1 MTARRQRAQWQSMDS
16 GNMRIGVRQS
26 YPIAGTIIGCL
37 LFFMLVFPKGGI
49 KIENI
54 PLTFGYLLTVPMFVY
69 GALVSVGQK
78 LNPQKLVVALLSL
91 TLFLW
96 SAVCIL
102 GFGGQSNGFIIAYF
116 TSILYMP
123 LYSMFLFND
132 RTMSA
137 AHNQILKAIL
147 FAVRCIVI
155 YGIFLFAYKYVTGSW
170 IEVPYLT
177 VNVADLGELD
187 NKHINRGG
195 IFKLISTYNNG
206 NIFGVSLLIM
216 LPLYLKLEKSNWL
229 KALCILALLMTLSR
243 TVWVGIILTFL
254 ALAISA
260 RIDIRKV
267 VLFSVSSAL
276 LVLSIYMLMVLIGV
290 DVGFLFDQQLGGRI
304 SQLTYLNNISLIP
317 DGRGID
323 LPEIV
328 YIGILHNYGLFG
340 LLLFLTWLALPILW
354 MRFNGTAFFG
364 TNLASACMQGMGIYM
379 IIALSDAAFNYIPV
393 MMIFW
398 MVAGLG
404 LWLSE
409 SGTKNRRSVARRRP
423 VREIPG
429 TMRAAI

>member
-1 MTARRQRAQWQSMDS
+1 MTVPLHSAQWQAMAS
-16 GNMRIGVRQS
+16 GNRRRSVRRS
-26 YPIAGTIIGCL
+26 YPIAGVIIGCV

-69 GALVSVGQK
+69 GALVSTGQK
-78 LNPQKLVVALLSL
+78 LNPQRLVIALLSL

-96 SAVCIL
+96 SGVCIL
-102 GFGGQSNGFIIAYF
+102 GFGGQSDGFIMAYF

-137 AHNQILKAIL
+137 THKQILKAIL

-155 YGIFLFAYKYVTGSW
+155 YGIFLFAYKYATGSW

-216 LPLYLKLEKSNWL
+216 LPLYLKLENNTWL
-229 KALCILALLMTLSR
+229 KALCIMALLMTLSR
-243 TVWVGIILTFL
+243 TVWAGIIMTFL
-254 ALAISA
+254 VLAISA
-260 RIDIRKV
+260 RIDIRKI

-276 LVLSIYMLMVLIGV
+276 LVLSIYMMMVLIGV

-304 SQLTYLNNISLIP
+304 SQLAYLDDISFIP
-317 DGRGID
+317 DKRGID
-323 LPEIV
+323 LPEIA

-340 LLLFLTWLALPILW
+340 LFLFLAWLVLPILW
-354 MRFNGTAFFG
+354 MRFNGAAFFG
-364 TNLASACMQGMGIYM
+364 SSLASACMQGLGLYM

-409 SGTKNRRSVARRRP
+409 NEQKVTDL
-423 VREIPG
+423 
-429 TMRAAI
+429 